1 MGQKILKVGDVI
13 EFKGKRYRMEPEVE
27 KCTCIGCD
35 LYDDG
40 ERLCGDR
47 FPCGGHLIFKEVKEV
62 KEVKET
68 PRHIELGVVKVEGDN
83 VTFRIIEQTHRG
95 GEFTQQGSL
104 STFKASNGIGL
115 RSRAFPEWKDD
126 DHLLYCRGRDCGEDD
141 KELNCTAVDFAKI
154 SEAILEYNI
163 TDGKGYEKPWPQSG
177 DIYFYVA
184 SDYTI
189 VNDNFYSTSPGDKGR
204 FDCGN
209 FFRTREKAEA
219 AAEKIKALLKELAA
233 K

>member
-1 MGQKILKVGDVI
+1 MEQKILKVGDVI
-13 EFKGKRYRMEPEVE
+13 ELKGKKYRAEPEVE

-40 ERLCGDR
+40 ECLCGDR
-47 FPCGGHLIFKEVKEV
+47 FPCGAHLIFKEVKDV
-62 KEVKET
+62 
-68 PRHIELGVVKVEGDN
+68 PRRHIELGVVRNEGN
-83 VTFRIIEQTHRG
+83 WVIFKIVEQTHRG
-95 GEFTQQGSL
+95 NEFCQQTAPD
-104 STFKASNGIGL
+104 TFKASNGIELASVSSPAWGGANRL
-115 RSRAFPEWKDD
+115 CCCGFLSNKDSI
-126 DHLLYCRGRDCGEDD
+126 EIV
-141 KELNCTAVDFAKI
+141 CTTAEFAKI
-154 SEAILEYNI
+154 SEAVSEYNI

-184 SDYTI
+184 SDCTI
-189 VNDNFYSTSPGDKGR
+189 ISDNFYSTSLGDKGR

-209 FFRTREKAEA
+209 FFRTKEEAEA

>member
-1 MGQKILKVGDVI
+1 MEQKVRVGDVVCYN
-13 EFKGKRYRMEPEVE
+13 GKRYRAEAEVE

-62 KEVKET
+62 KET
-68 PRHIELGVVKVEGDN
+68 PRRIELGVVKVEGDK
-83 VTFRIIEQTHRG
+83 VTFRIVEQTHRLG
-95 GEFTQQGSL
+95 DFSQQIDPN
-104 STFKASNGIGL
+104 TFKASNEIVFK
-115 RSRAFPEWKDD
+115 SQIHPEWGGDD
-126 DHLLYCRGRDCGEDD
+126 FILFCRGSSSD
-141 KELNCTAVDFAKI
+141 KDNLEVVCTTSEFARI
-154 SEAILEYNI
+154 SEAISEYNA
-163 TDGKGYEKPWPQSG
+163 TDGKGYEKPWPRSG